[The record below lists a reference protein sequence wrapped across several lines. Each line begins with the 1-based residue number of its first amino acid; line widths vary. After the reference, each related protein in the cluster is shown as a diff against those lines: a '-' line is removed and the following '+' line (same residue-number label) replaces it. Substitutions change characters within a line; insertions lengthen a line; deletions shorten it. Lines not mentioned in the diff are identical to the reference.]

1 MSENPQGV
9 FIDDVEFPFDDSS
22 SILAFTDKAL
32 GDKIITTLC
41 NDDNLNPYGAC
52 RVCSV
57 EVQQSEDGPRRTV
70 ASCHT
75 PVTPGMRIL
84 LIRRALK
91 NFAKILLSLF

>member
-1 MSENPQGV
+1 MSDQPKGV

-32 GDKIITTLC
+32 GDKIIPTLC

-57 EVQQSEDGPRRTV
+57 EVQHQKMGQREQSLHV
-70 ASCHT
+70 IHQ
-75 PVTPGMRIL
+75 
-84 LIRRALK
+84 
-91 NFAKILLSLF
+91 

>member
-32 GDKIITTLC
+32 GDKIIPTLC
-41 NDDNLNPYGAC
+41 NDDNLQPYGAC

-57 EVQQSEDGPRRTV
+57 EVQQSEDGPKRT
-70 ASCHT
+70 C
-75 PVTPGMRIL
+75 L
-84 LIRRALK
+84 LYTSPSPRD
-91 NFAKILLSLF
+91 

>member
-32 GDKIITTLC
+32 GDKIIPTLC

-52 RVCSV
+52 RY
-57 EVQQSEDGPRRTV
+57 
-70 ASCHT
+70 
-75 PVTPGMRIL
+75 
-84 LIRRALK
+84 AL
-91 NFAKILLSLF
+91 

>member
-32 GDKIITTLC
+32 VDKIIPTLC
-41 NDDNLNPYGAC
+41 NDDTLQPYVSC

-57 EVQQSEDGPRRTV
+57 KVQQSEDGPRRNV
-70 ASCHT
+70 
-75 PVTPGMRIL
+75 
-84 LIRRALK
+84 
-91 NFAKILLSLF
+91 